1 MTSSW
6 ASIFSMPIVLT
17 IIIVIMMMMMI
28 MMIVVVVVVMMILLR
43 VVDLGIRNCR
53 LSRMICCTSST

>member
-1 MTSSW
+1 
-6 ASIFSMPIVLT
+6 
-17 IIIVIMMMMMI
+17 MMMMM
-28 MMIVVVVVVMMILLR
+28 MMMVVVVVVVVVMMILLR